1 MGLNKQIRFS
11 LLVAVAITGLLVACN
26 GRLEKPPLEV
36 LQRESLLGAGKIIQ
50 IKSTSSEELTEIEI
64 TIKTANREV
73 RHTEMR
79 LAGFQTVEIGWKK
92 LDGWQIPN
100 DARIEVR
107 AAGYMLPVRAT
118 LRSGADGSDES
129 G

>member
-1 MGLNKQIRFS
+1 MGSHRQIRVS
-11 LLVAVAITGLLVACN
+11 LLVAVAITGLFVACD

-50 IKSTSSEELTEIEI
+50 IKSTSSEDLTEIEV
-64 TIKTANREV
+64 TIKTADREI

-79 LAGFQTVEIGWKK
+79 LGGFQTVEIGWKK
-92 LDGWQIPN
+92 LDGWQIPD
-100 DARIEVR
+100 DAEIEVR

-118 LRSGADGSDES
+118 LTSGADGSDES